1 MDDKITMRGAVLSK
15 FKSVS
20 SFADTLG
27 WKRNKASRVL
37 NGVQEPTLSDIEA
50 MAMALNIHTVEVF
63 ADIFF
68 PSLST
73 MWTKIGD

>member
-15 FKSVS
+15 FKSIS
-20 SFADTLG
+20 SFAEVVG

-37 NGVQEPTLSDIEA
+37 NGVQEPTLSDIET
-50 MAMALNIHTVEVF
+50 MATALNIHTAEAF

-68 PSLST
+68 ASLST
-73 MWTKIGD
+73 KWTA